1 MSTRPG
7 RERLQERRA
16 RAARRAEVRR
26 QRTAAMRRHPT
37 GRASACSGRDVTPPV
52 YRVVMDT
59 TTSSQ
64 PLPPAPEADG
74 VDTRAAGLGVG
85 PVAGGSARPGTS
97 SAPGQAPVAAQPALP
112 FGSGSDDPIPFS
124 LTARARRVVAPDA
137 LPPLTIVSDEEST
150 QRTASSP
157 SARTTSPTRSTSSRA
172 PGEQIAPLGRV
183 PARER
188 DGSCET
194 PSDTRA
200 SRARALRR
208 AGLSVAHIARQ
219 LQVDE
224 LLVRAWVGEFATDV
238 VATLVTAAGDAGIPP
253 TVGPT
258 DEAALV
264 PARVRSE
271 AAAEA
276 RRRVVTDAAFAAG
289 LGLVTGLATTDVHA
303 VTITAGRPQLA
314 ARALA
319 WLRDEGHGRQDALR
333 VVLRLGAGVAGDLA
347 RHRWAELLGV
357 PVGHVVHTRWRG
369 APGPDAVEALVRIAD
384 PQLAATLAGW
394 SDALLEPHG
403 GEIADPSF

>member
-1 MSTRPG
+1 
-7 RERLQERRA
+7 
-16 RAARRAEVRR
+16 
-26 QRTAAMRRHPT
+26 
-37 GRASACSGRDVTPPV
+37 
-52 YRVVMDT
+52 MDT

-64 PLPPAPEADG
+64 PLPPAPEPDG
-74 VDTRAAGLGVG
+74 VDPSAVGLGVG
-85 PVAGGSARPGTS
+85 RVAGGSARPGTS
-97 SAPGQAPVAAQPALP
+97 SAHGQAPVAAQPALP
-112 FGSGSDDPIPFS
+112 FGSGSDEPIPFS

-137 LPPLTIVSDEEST
+137 LPPLTIVSDEGST
-150 QRTASSP
+150 QRTASPP
-157 SARTTSPTRSTSSRA
+157 SARTTSPERSTASRA
-172 PGEQIAPLGRV
+172 PGERIAPLGRV

-208 AGLSVAHIARQ
+208 AGLSVAHVARQ
-219 LQVDE
+219 LQADE
-224 LLVRAWVGEFATDV
+224 LLVRAWVGEVATDVV
-238 VATLVTAAGDAGIPP
+238 VATLVTAVGDAGIAPA
-253 TVGPT
+253 VGPT
-258 DEAALV
+258 DEATLV

-276 RRRVVTDAAFAAG
+276 RRRVATDPAFAAG

-303 VTITAGRPQLA
+303 VTITAARPQLA

-319 WLRDEGHGRQDALR
+319 WLRDEGHGRQDAVR

-384 PQLAATLAGW
+384 PQLSATLAGF